1 MKPLAVFAMPKDRN
15 KLLNPRV
22 ADSRGK
28 KARSK
33 GQQRDKKKGSEEPR
47 LSQSKRVVIGCQQTL
62 DRPPCRTRSNRS
74 LRTPLLPKRG
84 VPSLA

>member
-28 KARSK
+28 KAGSK
-33 GQQRDKKKGSEEPR
+33 GQ
-47 LSQSKRVVIGCQQTL
+47 
-62 DRPPCRTRSNRS
+62 
-74 LRTPLLPKRG
+74 
-84 VPSLA
+84 

>member
-28 KARSK
+28 KPGSK
-33 GQQRDKKKGSEEPR
+33 GQ
-47 LSQSKRVVIGCQQTL
+47 
-62 DRPPCRTRSNRS
+62 
-74 LRTPLLPKRG
+74 
-84 VPSLA
+84 